1 MDVGAIAEIH
11 TIIQQLA
18 DAGAAVV
25 VISSY
30 LPEIL
35 ALSDRILVA
44 RQGRIVEELSIEDAT
59 EEKIMYAAGALMA
72 DDKKVT
78 IVEVGPRDGL
88 QNEKAVIS
96 TDEKLKLISL
106 LAGAGLTR
114 IEATAFVSPKWVPQM
129 ADHDDVMRRATR
141 RNGLVL
147 SALVP
152 NEKGALSAINA
163 GAQALAVFTSASE
176 TFAQKNINC
185 TIEESI
191 ERFEPVLALAAQ
203 HGIPVRGYV
212 SCAVDCPF
220 EGPINPVSVRFV
232 SERLVAL
239 GCREIAVADTI
250 GHAPP
255 ERVDAMLA
263 QVLKAIPADSTACHF
278 HDTSGLALAN
288 VDIALG
294 HGIRVFDSAVGGLGG
309 CPYAPGAAGNLSTE
323 NLLRHFLSRG
333 YNASI
338 NEGNLALAERFARA
352 IR

>member
-1 MDVGAIAEIH
+1 MH
-11 TIIQQLA
+11 
-18 DAGAAVV
+18 
-25 VISSY
+25 
-30 LPEIL
+30 
-35 ALSDRILVA
+35 
-44 RQGRIVEELSIEDAT
+44 
-59 EEKIMYAAGALMA
+59 

-106 LAGAGLTR
+106 LADTGLTR

-191 ERFEPVLALAAQ
+191 DRFKPVLALAEQ

-212 SCAVDCPF
+212 SCAIDCPF
-220 EGPINPVSVRFV
+220 EGAIDPSSVRFV
-232 SERLVAL
+232 SERLIAL
-239 GCREIAVADTI
+239 GCEEIAVADTI
-250 GHAPP
+250 GRAAP

-263 QVLKAIPADSTACHF
+263 EVLKAITADGTACHF

-294 HGIRVFDSAVGGLGG
+294 HGIRVFDSAAGGLGG
-309 CPYAPGAAGNLSTE
+309 CPYAPGAAGNLATG
-323 NLLRHFLSRG
+323 NLVRHLLSRG
-333 YNASI
+333 YDPQIEKENLSI
-338 NEGNLALAERFARA
+338 AEQFARTVHTGWK
-352 IR
+352 